1 MSAATFQVSR
11 AAPDALRVSGALTF
25 ATAAQ
30 ALSAMTAAIASE
42 GCRQIDLAGVSQSDS
57 AGLACVLAVL
67 ADASGR
73 GRSVVMRNVP
83 EGMRILA
90 KVCEVDNLLA

>member
-1 MSAATFQVSR
+1 MSAAAVQVSR
-11 AAPDALRVSGALTF
+11 AAPDALQVSGALTF

-30 ALSAMTAAIASE
+30 ALSAMTVAVASD

-67 ADASGR
+67 AEASER
-73 GRSVVMRNVP
+73 GRPVALRNVP
-83 EGMRILA
+83 EGMRVLA
-90 KVCEVDNLLA
+90 RVCEVDNLLT

>member
-1 MSAATFQVSR
+1 MSAGAFQVTR
-11 AAPDALRVSGALTF
+11 AAPETLQVSGALTF

-30 ALSAMTAAIASE
+30 ALSAINAAVASD
-42 GCRQIDLAGVSQSDS
+42 GCRQVDLAGVTQSDS

-67 ADASGR
+67 ADASER
-73 GRSVVMRNVP
+73 GRPLAMHNVP

-90 KVCEVDNLLA
+90 RVCEVDGLLG